1 MQDVHISL
9 VSRVC
14 RSGQDPKPPKSA
26 YWREKIYQQFFLW
39 SVLREGQKLQVLA
52 ELGAEGSVYN
62 FVNLKTQHPHMP
74 VLHQKNVNV
83 DKILAKVQATLPS
96 HFICIFSFLHS
107 RYCKNFWAVL
117 LFCPS
122 SGYTYSLTRI
132 LVNSTIV

>member
-14 RSGQDPKPPKSA
+14 RSGQDPEPPKSG
-26 YWREKIYQQFFLW
+26 YWRENIYQQSFLW

-52 ELGAEGSVYN
+52 ELGAEGSVDN
-62 FVNLKTQHPHMP
+62 FVNLETQHPHMP

-107 RYCKNFWAVL
+107 RHCKNFWAVL

-132 LVNSTIV
+132 LGNSTIV